1 MKAKKS
7 TSAKIYQ
14 KNIIP
19 PEIIEAFKLKDTG
32 YNILLKGKAGAGKT
46 TFALTLLD
54 VFKEYEPIYLST
66 RVAPMSLY
74 SQFPWLK
81 KKRLK
86 TENII
91 DATRTYI
98 PPANRPDPDGSLM
111 KAHLMRTIRFSS
123 IPEFLKIVYEKI
135 AQYENPIIVIDSWDA
150 IMGQEGDNKENIET

>member
-98 PPANRPDPDGSLM
+98 PPANRPYV
-111 KAHLMRTIRFSS
+111 
-123 IPEFLKIVYEKI
+123 FLLF
-135 AQYENPIIVIDSWDA
+135 QNF
-150 IMGQEGDNKENIET
+150 